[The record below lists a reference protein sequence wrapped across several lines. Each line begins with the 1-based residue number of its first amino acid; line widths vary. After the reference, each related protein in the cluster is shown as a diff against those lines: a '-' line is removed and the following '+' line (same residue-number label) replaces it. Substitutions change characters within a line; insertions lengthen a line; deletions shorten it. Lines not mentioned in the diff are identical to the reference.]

1 MVAKIAVRCA
11 GITLAG
17 LMSCTSD
24 PDVGA
29 VYPAL
34 EPIPPP
40 EISIDLP
47 LERETPP
54 QDPPARACLL
64 GSSGTCMEM
73 DSRPFEPC
81 LVTSKVCEQEGARI
95 VPLSPE
101 APADHEAPASTPHEA
116 PPAR

>member
-1 MVAKIAVRCA
+1 MFAKVSIRCA
-11 GITLAG
+11 GIALAG
-17 LMSCTSD
+17 LMSCTSE
-24 PDVGA
+24 PDLNQP
-29 VYPAL
+29 YPTADS
-34 EPIPPP
+34 IPPP

-81 LVTSKVCEQEGARI
+81 LVTSKVCEQDGARI
-95 VPLSPE
+95 VPLSPG
-101 APADHEAPASTPHEA
+101 TPVDVEA